1 MAIRNLVSFQRPS
14 VNSFRYN
21 EEYSH
26 GCRNEIR
33 RRIHLANA
41 HPPARF
47 GQLLCNPVNY
57 RRWLWRGVAF
67 DSKTMQIRFERF
79 EKNFTT
85 KFKNVKLSR
94 IIENKWTCPSKIM
107 EHFVHAFLLN
117 PWKGVIAWRKDSLWR
132 EACRPL
138 SDQGS
143 PTTDSNPV
151 LSFFLDSLAMRPKS
165 NEGLCWT
172 KAQQLW

>member
-57 RRWLWRGVAF
+57 RDGYDEESRSIRKLCKLG
-67 DSKTMQIRFERF
+67 SKG
-79 EKNFTT
+79 
-85 KFKNVKLSR
+85 SR
-94 IIENKWTCPSKIM
+94 KIELYD
-107 EHFVHAFLLN
+107 EV
-117 PWKGVIAWRKDSLWR
+117 
-132 EACRPL
+132 
-138 SDQGS
+138 
-143 PTTDSNPV
+143 
-151 LSFFLDSLAMRPKS
+151 
-165 NEGLCWT
+165 
-172 KAQQLW
+172 